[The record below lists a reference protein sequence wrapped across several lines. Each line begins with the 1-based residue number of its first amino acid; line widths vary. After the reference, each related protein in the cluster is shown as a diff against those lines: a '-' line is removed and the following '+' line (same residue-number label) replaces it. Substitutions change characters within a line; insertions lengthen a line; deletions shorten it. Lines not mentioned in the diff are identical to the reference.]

1 MPKTIAGF
9 DAALADLGSGYG
21 TQASVAFLKNGL
33 LQGRLILLRTLIAEA
48 TARHSQ
54 DAESA
59 GLAAAYKVLGELQ
72 RSRAADVVEL
82 LTYPHTGSWLAR
94 CLHRIYASQEDD
106 IASEH
111 VPLWADLG
119 YLGWLA
125 ATGSIATGAEGSMR
139 LVVRDGAVML
149 PRLGLAQLSPDHE
162 HGHGRGG
169 HGNGH
174 GHGHGHCELHW
185 TSQGALTWQWGAYQI
200 TIPSPHAQ
208 DHPHWLPLR
217 HANPTSAP
225 TDHAIFLDDI
235 DPFRDFDDPY
245 IAHVLTAPPP
255 RLTNTEAATWQQN
268 FAGAWEILTRD
279 YDRYLPPMRSD
290 LRTIV
295 PLSAKPIATG
305 ASNTSYDGYGGVYT
319 TAPAGPYQLALTLIH
334 EFQHAKFTLLT
345 DQLKLYEPDPT
356 CRFYA
361 PWRDDPR
368 PILGLLHGIY
378 AHAGVTDF
386 WRVYRRVVSRES
398 TQAHVE
404 FERWRVQV
412 QAAIAVAI
420 DSKLLT
426 PEGEKF
432 LVTLDE
438 AMSQWRTEEVPEVAT
453 RIAADSSI
461 AHSTFWHVRNLRPAA
476 TGIAELVDR
485 WLASSPPGERLPEP
499 SLVDQERIPQSHR
512 DLTLLK
518 HLNALGKPGSTEQQP
533 TGDLAYVAGEIS
545 RAAELYER
553 DLRDD
558 PTRPQPWGGL
568 ALALPS
574 LHPNVDFTVL
584 HERAEVV
591 AHLTQAIQARTGES
605 VDIIEIVRWLS
616 EPAR

>member
-1 MPKTIAGF
+1 MPKTIAAI

-33 LQGRLILLRTLIAEA
+33 LQGRLILLRTLITEA
-48 TARHSQ
+48 TARRPR
-54 DAESA
+54 DAEEA
-59 GLAAAYKVLGELQ
+59 GLATAYETLGELQ

-94 CLHRIYASQEDD
+94 CLHRIYANQEDD

-125 ATGSIATGAEGSMR
+125 ATGSIASGAEGSMR

-149 PRLGLAQLSPDHE
+149 PRLGLAQFGSDHEQGHE
-162 HGHGRGG
+162 HGQG
-169 HGNGH
+169 HGN
-174 GHGHGHCELHW
+174 GHCELHW
-185 TSQGALTWQWGAYQI
+185 TSQGALTLQWGAHQI
-200 TIPSPHAQ
+200 TIPSHHAQ
-208 DHPHWLPLR
+208 NHPAWLPLR
-217 HANPTSAP
+217 RANPTP
-225 TDHAIFLDDI
+225 TPADHPIFLDDI

-245 IAHVLTAPPP
+245 IAHVLTTPPP
-255 RLTNTEAATWQQN
+255 RLTDTEAATWQQN
-268 FAGAWEILTRD
+268 FAGAWAILARD

-345 DQLKLYEPDPT
+345 DQLKLYEPDPA

-378 AHAGVTDF
+378 AHVGVTDF

-398 TQAHVE
+398 VQAHVE

-438 AMSQWRTEEVPEVAT
+438 GMSQWRAEEVPEVAT

-461 AHSTFWHVRNLRPAA
+461 AHRTFWHVRNLCPTA
-476 TGIAELVDR
+476 TGIAELADR
-485 WLASSPPGERLPEP
+485 WLAKSPPPEHLPDS
-499 SLVDQERIPQSHR
+499 SLVDQERIPEAHR

-558 PTRPQPWGGL
+558 PTRPQPWAGL
-568 ALALPS
+568 ALALPH

-591 AHLTQAIQARTGES
+591 AHLTQAIHARTGES
-605 VDIIEIVRWLS
+605 VAIVEIVRWLS
-616 EPAR
+616 GRDR

>member
-1 MPKTIAGF
+1 MPKTTAGI

-21 TQASVAFLKNGL
+21 TQASVAFLRNGL
-33 LQGRLILLRTLIAEA
+33 LQGRLILLRTLITEA
-48 TARHSQ
+48 TARRPQ
-54 DAESA
+54 DAEFA
-59 GLAAAYKVLGELQ
+59 GLAAAYQALGELQ

-94 CLHRIYASQEDD
+94 CLHRIYASQEED

-125 ATGSIATGAEGSMR
+125 ATGSIASGAAGSMR
-139 LVVRDGAVML
+139 LVVRAGAVML
-149 PRLGLAQLSPDHE
+149 PRIGLAQLGSAHE
-162 HGHGRGG
+162 HGH
-169 HGNGH
+169 
-174 GHGHGHCELHW
+174 CDLHW
-185 TSQGALTWQWGAYQI
+185 TPQGALALQWGARQI
-200 TIPSPHAQ
+200 TIPSHHAQ
-208 DHPHWLPLR
+208 DHPAWLPLR
-217 HANPTSAP
+217 RANPTPAPADADADHPAP
-225 TDHAIFLDDI
+225 TGHAIFLDDL

-255 RLTNTEAATWQQN
+255 RLTIAEAATWQQN
-268 FAGAWEILTRD
+268 FANAWEILARD

-345 DQLKLYEPDPT
+345 DQLKLYEPDPA

-378 AHAGVTDF
+378 AHFGVTDF
-386 WRVYRRVVSRES
+386 WRIYRRVVSRES

-412 QAAIAVAI
+412 QAAIAVAV

-426 PEGEKF
+426 PEGEQFF
-432 LVTLDE
+432 LTLDDG
-438 AMSQWRTEEVPEVAT
+438 MSQWRAEEVPEVAT
-453 RIAADSSI
+453 RIASDSSV
-461 AHSTFWHVRNLRPAA
+461 AHLTFWRVRNLRPAA
-476 TGIAELVDR
+476 TGIAQLADC
-485 WLASSPPGERLPEP
+485 WLADSTPGERLPES
-499 SLVDQERIPQSHR
+499 SLVDQERIPEAHR

-518 HLNALGKPGSTEQQP
+518 HLNALGKPSSTDQPP

-545 RAAELYER
+545 RAAELYKRE
-553 DLRDD
+553 LRDE
-558 PTRPQPWGGL
+558 PTRPQPWAGL

-574 LHPNVDFTVL
+574 LHPNVDFTLL

-591 AHLTQAIQARTGES
+591 AHLTHAIQAHTGES
-605 VDIIEIVRWLS
+605 ADVVEIVHWLS
-616 EPAR
+616 ERAR

>member
-1 MPKTIAGF
+1 MPKTIAGI

-33 LQGRLILLRTLIAEA
+33 LQGRLILLRTLISEA
-48 TARHSQ
+48 TARHPQ

-59 GLAAAYKVLGELQ
+59 GLTAAYQALGEIQ

-94 CLHRIYASQEDD
+94 CLHRIYATQEDD

-125 ATGSIATGAEGSMR
+125 ATGSIASGTEGSMR

-149 PRLGLAQLSPDHE
+149 PRLGLAQLNSDHE
-162 HGHGRGG
+162 HGLGL
-169 HGNGH
+169 GH

-185 TSQGALTWQWGAYQI
+185 TTQGALALQWGAHQI
-200 TIPSPHAQ
+200 TIPSHHAQ

-217 HANPTSAP
+217 RANPTPTPTAP

-235 DPFRDFDDPY
+235 DPFRDFNDPY
-245 IAHVLTAPPP
+245 ITHVLTAPPP

-268 FAGAWEILTRD
+268 FAGAWDILTRD

-295 PLSAKPIATG
+295 PLSAKPIPTG

-345 DQLKLYEPDPT
+345 DQLKLYEPDPA

-378 AHAGVTDF
+378 AHFGVTDF
-386 WRVYRRVVSRES
+386 WRVYRRVVSPGS
-398 TQAHVE
+398 NQAHVE

-432 LVTLDE
+432 LVTLDDG
-438 AMSQWRTEEVPEVAT
+438 MSQWRAEEVPEVAT
-453 RIAADSSI
+453 RIAADSSV
-461 AHSTFWHVRNLRPAA
+461 AHLAFWHVRNLRPAEA
-476 TGIAELVDR
+476 GIAELADR
-485 WLASSPPGERLPEP
+485 WLAKSTPGERLPES
-499 SLVDQERIPQSHR
+499 SLVDQERIPEAHR

-518 HLNALGKPGSTEQQP
+518 HLNALGKTSATEQQP
-533 TGDLAYVAGEIS
+533 TGDLAYVADEIS

-553 DLRDD
+553 ELRND
-558 PTRPQPWGGL
+558 PTRPQPWAGL
-568 ALALPS
+568 ALALPH

-605 VDIIEIVRWLS
+605 ADIVEVVRWLS
-616 EPAR
+616 ERAR